1 MTINQYRMLAQRTS
15 NTNTKSDK
23 LENGCLGLAGET
35 GEVCDILKKYFYQ
48 GHDLDKAKLIEELG
62 DVCWY
67 IAEIATGLGEP
78 LEEIMLANI
87 AKLRR
92 RYPDGFDPDR
102 SINREE

>member
-1 MTINQYRMLAQRTS
+1 M
-15 NTNTKSDK
+15 
-23 LENGCLGLAGET
+23 
-35 GEVCDILKKYFYQ
+35 CDILKKYFYQ